1 MGMQNHVECV
11 WLGDAAS
18 SGVFFWD
25 VADFLH
31 LHYHV
36 NRLAWGRGL
45 GNLRDFSYMRNSTVV
60 RNS

>member
-11 WLGDAAS
+11 WLGGAAG
-18 SGVFFWD
+18 SGGFFWD

-36 NRLAWGRGL
+36 IRLAWGRSL
-45 GNLRDFSYMRNSTVV
+45 GNLRDFRYMRNSTVV